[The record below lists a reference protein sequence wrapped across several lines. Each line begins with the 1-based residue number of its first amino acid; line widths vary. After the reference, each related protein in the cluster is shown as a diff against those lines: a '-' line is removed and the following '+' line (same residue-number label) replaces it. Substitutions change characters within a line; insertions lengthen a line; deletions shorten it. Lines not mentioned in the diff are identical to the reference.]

1 MRFASAS
8 SAAGSL
14 EARLDEAIRAS
25 RADLGGLDAHLAV
38 LFITVDHVPHAADI
52 ARHLKRAL
60 PGAVVLG
67 CTAAG
72 VVGGGAEI
80 EERPAISLFLAHL
93 PDVELVPFHLGRT
106 LVGDP
111 SGLDFAGVQR
121 VVGEG
126 DPSPMLLL
134 ADPFSCDSESLLRLL
149 DQLNPGAVKVGGLAS
164 GAPSPGRNVL
174 FWGDRVVTDGAVGV
188 VLRGDVVVDAVV
200 AQGCRPVGRPMT
212 VTESADNL
220 LFALDGEPA
229 LDVVGALLSSLDGE
243 SKRLFQRSPMLGIA
257 MDPEVGA
264 LRRGDFLLRHVI
276 GVDPPRKGVAI
287 GHRLM
292 VGDRV
297 QFHVRDPAASAEDL
311 SEQVTRYLGSVGEQ
325 PAGALMFSCVG
336 RGQRF
341 YGRPNHDTDLLAG
354 LLEAPTT
361 GFFCNGELG
370 PVHGRSF
377 LHGYTCALALF
388 RQPAWN

>member
-8 SAAGSL
+8 SAAGSFDG
-14 EARLDEAIRAS
+14 RLDEVIRAS
-25 RADLGGLDAHLAV
+25 RADLGGLHAHLVV
-38 LFITVDHVPHAADI
+38 LFVTVDHAPHAADI
-52 ARHLKRAL
+52 ARRLKRDF
-60 PGAVVLG
+60 PGGVVLG

-72 VVGGGAEI
+72 VIGGGEEL

-93 PDVELVPFHLGRT
+93 PDVELVPFHLGRAV
-106 LVGDP
+106 VGDP
-111 SGLDFAGVQR
+111 SGLDVAGVQR

-126 DPSPMLLL
+126 DSAPMLLL
-134 ADPFSCDSESLLRLL
+134 ADPFSCDSEALLRLL

-188 VLRGDVVVDAVV
+188 SLRGDVVVDAVV
-200 AQGCRPVGRPMT
+200 AQGCRPVGEPMT
-212 VTESADNL
+212 VTEASDNL
-220 LFALDGEPA
+220 LFAVNGEPA
-229 LDVVGALLSSLDGE
+229 LDVVGALLASLDAE
-243 SKRLFQRSPMLGIA
+243 SKRLFQRSPMIGVA
-257 MDPEVGA
+257 MDPEA
-264 LRRGDFLLRHVI
+264 ATLRRGDFLLRHVV
-276 GVDPPRKGVAI
+276 GVDPPRKGVAV
-287 GHRLM
+287 GHRLQ

-297 QFHVRDPAASAEDL
+297 QFHVRDPSASAEDL
-311 SEQVTRYLGSVGEQ
+311 AEQVTRYLAVASDA

-341 YGRPNHDTDLLAG
+341 YGRANYDTDLLRG
-354 LLEAPTT
+354 LLDAPTT